1 MLSFAYCRLK
11 SGGMKHYNDGPME
24 VEEHFYSDDPGQG
37 PPDAWTTLP
46 GVDYY
51 FLGNGRIQAAVQ
63 VCSKGPGTA
72 AGLLIMDPYTLG
84 PKSRALSFAPDS
96 GLRPTLVTIAT
107 ENGLYSAAAERVRAG
122 WVRKGDL
129 PAVRVAWPGRGF
141 ICEETFFCPDRR
153 RPRVGREITIK
164 RRSKKTLEA
173 VLRTGVGERM
183 LSRRFSLA
191 GGKVKTF
198 FLEYRLRGR
207 RGRRA
212 VEMDWRRPSAAS
224 KEASLYWRQASR
236 MDFSSPLLDRFYKSS
251 LFQLQANMA
260 ASGKLDGGIWQYNR
274 EWTRDLAMAAVALTQ
289 SGQFE
294 PARTLL
300 RRLLEKFVTAAG
312 DTIDSSERRQP
323 GECELDQN
331 GVLLYALETYTLW
344 TGDRG
349 LVRKHWPR
357 VRAAAR
363 FPLRKTFRHAPSGLL
378 HNRREFWERHA
389 VHGIEDGMELAGQFW
404 VSLGLSSAA
413 RLARLVGEDGRAAQ
427 WEKQARQI
435 KESMLGDKNYGLVR
449 HGCFIKRRTI
459 TGEIEENIRPLPSSG
474 LPPGM
479 PLFGSGPHRLNP
491 DTSTALPI
499 AWSLVPPQSQLARRT
514 LARLEL
520 LWNQRWR
527 GGGYGRYHVSS
538 EPDSPG
544 PWPFPS
550 LFAARAYLEAGDDS
564 KVWRVLRW
572 LDRAPGGRA
581 GSWFEFYGRRPIP
594 PYPQV
599 GIVPWTWVEL
609 LILSVHHLAGLR
621 PEWSSFRLRP
631 RLLRGLPG
639 FAASFRLRG
648 ARVNLT
654 VERAGK
660 KKKPGFL
667 VNGKFRPY
675 DEEGLSL
682 PYPRKNLRIRAW
694 VPGSLG
700 KTDH

>member
-1 MLSFAYCRLK
+1 
-11 SGGMKHYNDGPME
+11 MKHYNDGPMD
-24 VEEHFYSDDPGQG
+24 VAEHFYSDNPGQG
-37 PPDAWTTLP
+37 PPDARTDLP

-63 VCSKGPGTA
+63 VCSKGPGTP
-72 AGLLIMDPYTLG
+72 AGLLIMDPGTLG
-84 PKSRALSFAPDS
+84 PKSRALSFDPDS

-107 ENGLYSAAAERVRAG
+107 GHGLYSAPAERVLAAWVQKAG
-122 WVRKGDL
+122 L
-129 PAVRVAWPGRGF
+129 PAVRVTWPGRGF
-141 ICEETFFCPDRR
+141 VCEETFFCPDRR
-153 RPRVGREITIK
+153 RPGLGRQIMIRNRGT
-164 RRSKKTLEA
+164 RALEA
-173 VLRTGVGERM
+173 VLHTGVGDQA

-191 GGKVKTF
+191 GGKAKMF
-198 FLEYRLRGR
+198 LLEYRLQGE

-212 VEMDWRRPSAAS
+212 VAMHWRRSLGAA
-224 KEASLYWRQASR
+224 KEARLYWRGASR

-251 LFQLQANMA
+251 LFQLQANTA
-260 ASGKLDGGIWQYNR
+260 ASGKLDGSIWQYNR
-274 EWTRDLAMAAVALTQ
+274 EWARDLGMAAMALTL

-294 PARTLL
+294 LARTLL
-300 RRLLEKFVTAAG
+300 RRILEKFVTTAG
-312 DTIDSSERRQP
+312 DTIDSSERRRA

-344 TGDRG
+344 TCDRS
-349 LVRKHWPR
+349 LVRRHWPR
-357 VRAAAR
+357 VRAAVR
-363 FPLRKTFRHAPSGLL
+363 FPLRKTFRHDPSGLL

-389 VHGIEDGMELAGQFW
+389 VHGIGDGMELAGQFW

-413 RLARLVGEDGRAAQ
+413 HLARSLGEDKKAAR
-427 WEKQARQI
+427 WEKEAQRLR
-435 KESMLGDKNYGLVR
+435 ESMLGDKNYGLVHR
-449 HGCFIKRRTI
+449 GCFIKRRKV
-459 TGEIEENIRPLPSSG
+459 TGEIEENVRPLRSSG
-474 LPPGM
+474 LPAGM
-479 PLFGSGPHRLNP
+479 PLFESGRHRLNP

-499 AWSLVPPQSQLARRT
+499 AWGFVPPRSELTRRT

-520 LWNQRWR
+520 LWNQSWR

-550 LFAARAYLEAGDDS
+550 LFAARAYIEAGDDS

-572 LDRAPGGRA
+572 LDKAPGGRA
-581 GSWFEFYGRRPIP
+581 GSWFEFYGRRPVP

-599 GIVPWTWVEL
+599 GVVPWTWAEF

-621 PEWSSFRLRP
+621 PGWASFRLRP

-639 FAASFRLRG
+639 FRASFRLRK

-654 VERAGK
+654 VEQAGK
-660 KKKPGFL
+660 KKKPGFFI
-667 VNGKFRPY
+667 NGKFRPY
-675 DEEGLSL
+675 DREGLSL
-682 PYPRKNLRIRAW
+682 PYPRKNLHIRAR